1 MDMNELDDHGPYLAI
16 LQAKADE
23 EEEISWIGTIAIIRP
38 LFENLM

>member
-23 EEEISWIGTIAIIRP
+23 EEEISWIGTIIRP